1 MATLAPMLSKELSP
15 IDWTKSV
22 RHIVDLVRGLDRWP
36 VARGDLNGTNF
47 IFYGAQPAPGHT
59 DKAPGTPVALTKQGL
74 TVACGN
80 GELVLLT
87 QLQAPGGKRMAAPDY
102 FRGHPIEL

>member
-1 MATLAPMLSKELSP
+1 M
-15 IDWTKSV
+15 
-22 RHIVDLVRGLDRWP
+22 RGLDPWP
-36 VARGDLNGTNF
+36 VATAELNGTHF
-47 IFYGAQPAPGHT
+47 KIYGAQPAPGHT

-102 FRGHPIEL
+102 FRGHPIAL

>member
-1 MATLAPMLSKELSP
+1 MSPPIIRVCRSARAPP
-15 IDWTKSV
+15 
-22 RHIVDLVRGLDRWP
+22 
-36 VARGDLNGTNF
+36 A
-47 IFYGAQPAPGHT
+47 GAPPAPGHT
-59 DKAPGTPVALTKQGL
+59 DTAPGTPVALTKQGL

>member
-1 MATLAPMLSKELSP
+1 MRVGNIENIVKIFAT
-15 IDWTKSV
+15 
-22 RHIVDLVRGLDRWP
+22 
-36 VARGDLNGTNF
+36 
-47 IFYGAQPAPGHT
+47 
-59 DKAPGTPVALTKQGL
+59 VALTKQGL